1 MPAHHGTHGLIHF
14 GYDTHG
20 FHVELFCDL
29 GTDRYEL
36 SGADFH
42 PIWQRGCSATMAG
55 SFVLIVVYLQ
65 LLGSFGVKLFLDVH
79 DLLHVRGVG
88 LVLGWSLGLS
98 T

>member
-1 MPAHHGTHGLIHF
+1 
-14 GYDTHG
+14 
-20 FHVELFCDL
+20 
-29 GTDRYEL
+29 
-36 SGADFH
+36 
-42 PIWQRGCSATMAG
+42 MAG